1 MKYTAINRAHNI
13 SKLTDEPDNM
23 RYNKYI
29 RPQITRFKTANSIYF
44 DWLAIRSV
52 TGFGI
57 NHYKHPGKGEPIT
70 NSNANSNSYST
81 FRMLTKCQ
89 SFST

>member
-1 MKYTAINRAHNI
+1 MEYTAISRAHNI
-13 SKLTDEPDNM
+13 SKINRQAGQYEIQQVHTASD
-23 RYNKYI
+23 YS
-29 RPQITRFKTANSIYF
+29 PQTANSIYF
-44 DWLAIRSV
+44 NWLAIRSV

-57 NHYKHPGKGEPIT
+57 NHYKYPGKGEPIT